1 MANVVATHIE
11 ATGTLVSGR
20 RNLRGYQVIG
30 GGTAGDVIFRDG
42 GASGTIRLQFN
53 VGTGIQPVQLAIPA
67 DGILFVT
74 DIHITLPTS
83 TKATVFTEA
92 V

>member
-1 MANVVATHIE
+1 MSNVVSNHTE

-20 RNLRGYQVIG
+20 RNLLGYQAIG
-30 GGTAGDVIFRDG
+30 GGTAGDIIFRDG
-42 GASGTIRLQFN
+42 GASGAIKLQFN
-53 VGTGIQPVQLAIPA
+53 IGTGSQPIGLTLPA

-74 DIHITLPTS
+74 DIHMTLPTGAKI
-83 TKATVFTEA
+83 TTYTEA

>member
-1 MANVVATHIE
+1 MANVVANHIE

-20 RNLRGYQVIG
+20 RNMRGYQAIG
-30 GGTAGDVIFRDG
+30 GGTAGDIIFRDG
-42 GASGTIRLQFN
+42 GASGAIKIQFN
-53 VGTGIQPVQLAIPA
+53 IGTGSQPIGLTLPA

-83 TKATVFTEA
+83 AKVTVFTEA